1 MQETIDAEAQNS
13 DSLDSQKSEKE
24 ILLEEIEKERRRA
37 KNITFR
43 ELLYI
48 YLIIFIAL
56 AVILPKIYFANQVY
70 YTSKEINSLYHK
82 YTALKEEKAALLREI
97 EALKYRINVQD
108 ELPSDNEEESG
119 LDQK

>member
-1 MQETIDAEAQNS
+1 MQEIIDAEAQNS

-56 AVILPKIYFANQVY
+56 ALILPKIYFANQVY

-108 ELPSDNEEESG
+108 ELPSDNEEESD

>member
-1 MQETIDAEAQNS
+1 LQETIDAEAQNS

>member
-1 MQETIDAEAQNS
+1 LQEIQEAEVQNS
-13 DSLDSQKSEKE
+13 GSLDSPRSEKD
-24 ILLEEIEKERRRA
+24 ILLDEIEKEQKRA
-37 KNITFR
+37 NNITFR

-48 YLIIFIAL
+48 YLFILIAL

-97 EALKYRINVQD
+97 EALKYKINVQD
-108 ELPSDNEEESG
+108 ELPNDNEEASD

>member
-1 MQETIDAEAQNS
+1 MQEIQEAEVQS
-13 DSLDSQKSEKE
+13 SGSLDSPRSEKD
-24 ILLEEIEKERRRA
+24 ILLDEIEKEQKRA
-37 KNITFR
+37 NNITFR

-48 YLIIFIAL
+48 YLFILIAL

-97 EALKYRINVQD
+97 EALKYKINVQD
-108 ELPSDNEEESG
+108 ELPNDNEEESD

>member
-1 MQETIDAEAQNS
+1 LQEIQEAEVQS
-13 DSLDSQKSEKE
+13 SGSLDSPRSEKD
-24 ILLEEIEKERRRA
+24 ILLDEIEKEQKRA
-37 KNITFR
+37 NNITFR

-48 YLIIFIAL
+48 YLFILIAL

-97 EALKYRINVQD
+97 EALKYKINVQD
-108 ELPSDNEEESG
+108 ELPNDNEEESD

>member
-1 MQETIDAEAQNS
+1 LQEIQEAEVQS
-13 DSLDSQKSEKE
+13 SGSLDSPRSEKD
-24 ILLEEIEKERRRA
+24 ILLDEIEKEQKRA
-37 KNITFR
+37 NNITFR

-48 YLIIFIAL
+48 YLFILIAL

-108 ELPSDNEEESG
+108 ELPNDNEEESD

>member
-1 MQETIDAEAQNS
+1 LQEIIDAEAQNS

-56 AVILPKIYFANQVY
+56 ALILPKIYFANQVY

>member
-1 MQETIDAEAQNS
+1 MQEIQEAEVQNS
-13 DSLDSQKSEKE
+13 GSLDSPRSEKD
-24 ILLEEIEKERRRA
+24 ILLDEIEKEQKRA
-37 KNITFR
+37 NNITFR

-48 YLIIFIAL
+48 YLFILIAL

-97 EALKYRINVQD
+97 EALKYKINVQD
-108 ELPSDNEEESG
+108 ELPNDNEEASD